1 LPALAAILK
10 IRKRKLAAQAT
21 SSSNAV
27 TTDTASVTTE
37 STNSLVSSLSAKI
50 SSFDNN
56 VSQSGNLSNSL
67 NVLSLQI
74 EASNRLN
81 LSVLSQAQLTTLF
94 YN

>member
-1 LPALAAILK
+1 MS
-10 IRKRKLAAQAT
+10 T
-21 SSSNAV
+21 SNAV
-27 TTDTASVTTE
+27 ATDNVSVTTE

-50 SSFDNN
+50 SSFETN
-56 VSQSGNLSNSL
+56 VSQNVNLSNSL

-74 EASNRLN
+74 EASNRFN